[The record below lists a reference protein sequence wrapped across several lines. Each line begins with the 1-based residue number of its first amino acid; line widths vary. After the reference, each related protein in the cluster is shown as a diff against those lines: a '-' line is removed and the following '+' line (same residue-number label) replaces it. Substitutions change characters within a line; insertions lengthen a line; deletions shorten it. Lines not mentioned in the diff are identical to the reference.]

1 MSLRPWECRAGKIRP
16 LGVSTGKRLAAFPE
30 IPPLAEAGVPGFD
43 VASWQMIAA
52 PAKTPRLILDKL
64 HGEAKSIVALQE
76 VKDRIIAEGMLPID
90 NPSIAEL
97 QDFVKS
103 EIVRWSKVVQQAGIA
118 GSQ

>member
-1 MSLRPWECRAGKIRP
+1 
-16 LGVSTGKRLAAFPE
+16 
-30 IPPLAEAGVPGFD
+30 
-43 VASWQMIAA
+43 
-52 PAKTPRLILDKL
+52 
-64 HGEAKSIVALQE
+64 
-76 VKDRIIAEGMLPID
+76 MLPMD

>member
-1 MSLRPWECRAGKIRP
+1 
-16 LGVSTGKRLAAFPE
+16 
-30 IPPLAEAGVPGFD
+30 
-43 VASWQMIAA
+43 MIAA
-52 PAKTPRLILDKL
+52 PAKTPRPILDKL
-64 HGEAKSIVALQE
+64 HGEAKSIVATQE